1 MDSEVNSEFQ
11 GNDPGDTL
19 YIKKYLFIYLHMR
32 ALTSVCAC
40 VAGQRD
46 SLLK

>member
-1 MDSEVNSEFQ
+1 MDSEVNLEFQ

-32 ALTSVCAC
+32 ALMCVCTY
-40 VAGQRD
+40 VAGQRTAF
-46 SLLK
+46 